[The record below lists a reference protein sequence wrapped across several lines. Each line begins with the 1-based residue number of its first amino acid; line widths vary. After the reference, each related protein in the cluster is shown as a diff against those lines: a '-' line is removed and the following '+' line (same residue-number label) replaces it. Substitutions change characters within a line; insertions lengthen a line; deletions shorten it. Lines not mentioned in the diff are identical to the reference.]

1 MNRKAL
7 IKRLLVLRSAAK
19 RSSRS
24 RYLHIRHR
32 SEGRLATVEYLLR
45 YMEARSNRKE
55 TSSCSTKSSG

>member
-24 RYLHIRHR
+24 RFMHIRHR
-32 SEGRLATVEYLLR
+32 AEGRLKTLEYLLR
-45 YMEARSNRKE
+45 YMEVRRLTVSPE
-55 TSSCSTKSSG
+55 DQQ